1 MDYRPIILAALFSC
15 AGVAHAGYAQLAY
28 PERFSGSPGDW
39 KFAPAANDAKFGNV
53 VHQPKGLRVPIPGV
67 PVTMPASY
75 RFAANAPRFA
85 AAALFIS
92 PHLRAAIGIAAWLGA
107 AKIVWDEVNKRWV
120 TDGISPDNE
129 PSDGKQYRAYDQLP
143 WSNSI
148 SSACAA
154 GVAYYNTL
162 SALKYVLLPNPTT
175 ECRVNVLNTNGTLN
189 TSNAYG
195 PILKVKDSSCPSGWY
210 ITPAG
215 CVQTPPPKFLTEPE
229 FIQKILNPDNQ
240 PGWPSVPADWPMPQ
254 TVPWEIGVPLPV
266 QPPVIN
272 PEPGPNPQ
280 HQPKFIP
287 TGDPV
292 PNPKYDPS
300 APPSTDNQPWLQP
313 GVRVTPRPTPDQ
325 PTRVDMTPTDRP
337 QAGPDPDPNPDPE
350 PDPDKDKPK
359 PEEQQS
365 LCEKHPEILACQ
377 VLKDSGE
384 KPEIEKKDFDF
395 DFTPETGFSGS
406 ASCPAPVTV
415 NVSGMQLAFSWVP
428 FCNSLSF
435 AKPII
440 LALAWLSAAFIMLGA
455 KEQ

>member
-107 AKIVWDEVNKRWV
+107 AGIAWDVANNIWTAGSDDYPK
-120 TDGISPDNE
+120 
-129 PSDGKQYRAYDQLP
+129 SDGFE
-143 WSNSI
+143 W
-148 SSACAA
+148 CAR
-154 GVAYYNTL
+154 TP
-162 SALKYVLLPNPTT
+162 S
-175 ECRVNVLNTNGTLN
+175 NTNCGGQNGYFATKQQAINATLRSTDEWN
-189 TSNAYG
+189 SGGAPHYVCGNYICTKTSSPYFPHLASTRPG
-195 PILKVKDSSCPSGWY
+195 SCPSGWY
-210 ITPAG
+210 VTPAG
-215 CVQTPPPKFLTEPE
+215 CVQKPPPKSLTEPE

-240 PGWPSVPADWPMPQ
+240 PGWPSVPADWPMPE

-300 APPSTDNQPWLQP
+300 APPSTHNQPWLQP

>member
-1 MDYRPIILAALFSC
+1 MDYRKIIFAALFSC

-107 AKIVWDEVNKRWV
+107 AKIAWDEVNKRWI
-120 TDGISPDNE
+120 THGEQDGFI
-129 PSDGKQYRAYDQLP
+129 PSDGFLYYSSHNINKHFPTKEGACLEGAKFFAGNNG
-143 WSNSI
+143 SVI
-148 SSACAA
+148 STS
-154 GVAYYNTL
+154 
-162 SALKYVLLPNPTT
+162 
-175 ECRVNVLNTNGTLN
+175 LNASGCLAVVKPMYEQQRQVQIT
-189 TSNAYG
+189 
-195 PILKVKDSSCPSGWY
+195 ILKSGSQCPSGWY
-210 ITPAG
+210 VTPAG